1 MNETTLQTFP
11 STKSEALAMLYMQA
25 QDLRNATP
33 EEVVA
38 MYRDALKRIRKA
50 FQTNAT

>member
-1 MNETTLQTFP
+1 MNETVLHTFP

-33 EEVVA
+33 EEIVA
-38 MYRDALKRIRKA
+38 MYKDALKRIRSA
-50 FQTNAT
+50 FQANAI